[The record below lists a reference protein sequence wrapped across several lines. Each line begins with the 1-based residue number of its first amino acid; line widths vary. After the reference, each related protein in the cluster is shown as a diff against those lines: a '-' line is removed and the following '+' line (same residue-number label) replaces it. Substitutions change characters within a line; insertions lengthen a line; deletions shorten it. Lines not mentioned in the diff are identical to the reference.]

1 MNTEAKLAAIKRWYP
16 LHYPLCGLCGHAIR
30 DEVADLAH
38 IVRRSYSDELQT
50 VKLNCMLCHRSCHE
64 IYDDCPEQA
73 QFLPRMPE
81 VLFIA
86 WRLDP
91 EYFYQIADKFP
102 LLTPFFERFPE
113 VEIGEIEHHGE
124 ILTLQYLV
132 Q

>member
-1 MNTEAKLAAIKRWYP
+1 MNTEARLAAIKRWYR
-16 LHYPLCGLCGHAIR
+16 LNYPLCLFCGHR
-30 DEVADLAH
+30 VNEGDLAH
-38 IVRRSYSDELQT
+38 IVRKSFTTDLIT
-50 VKLNCMLCHRSCHE
+50 LKLNTGLAHRECHDC
-64 IYDDCPEQA
+64 YDNEAEQA

-81 VLFIA
+81 ILFIA

-102 LLTPFFERFPE
+102 LLAPFFERYPE

>member
-1 MNTEAKLAAIKRWYP
+1 MNTEARLAAIKRWY
-16 LHYPLCGLCGHAIR
+16 LQHYPLCGLCGHAVR
-30 DEVADLAH
+30 DEADLAH
-38 IVRRSYSDELQT
+38 IVRKSYSDKLQT
-50 VKLNCMLCHRSCHE
+50 VKLNCMLAHRECHDC
-64 IYDDCPEQA
+64 YDNCPEQA
-73 QFLPRMPE
+73 QFMPRISE

-86 WRLDP
+86 WRLSP

-102 LLTPFFERFPE
+102 LLSPFFERFPE